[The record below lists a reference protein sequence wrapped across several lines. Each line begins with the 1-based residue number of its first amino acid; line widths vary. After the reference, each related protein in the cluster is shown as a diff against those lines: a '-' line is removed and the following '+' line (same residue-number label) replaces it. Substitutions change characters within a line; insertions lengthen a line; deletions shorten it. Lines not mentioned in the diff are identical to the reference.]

1 MAEVH
6 SAAAEVGQGVHTI
19 MLQVARTVLG
29 IDDVIL
35 HQPDTEVG
43 SAGSTSA
50 SRQTMMAGG
59 AVELACHGVLE
70 ELFESVRERH
80 AQDGQPVGDRLE
92 IDGGSIVSDGLPIAD
107 LEDFLDPSI
116 EVTRQYHH
124 RQTQPLDEKGQGDV
138 HVIFVFGGQ
147 RAVVEVDED
156 LGLARV
162 VEIAAVQ
169 DVGRA
174 INPQGVHGQIEG
186 GTAQSLGLA
195 LMEELQVKDG
205 VIKNASF
212 TDYLIPTILDMPPVV
227 TELIEE
233 PEPGVPFGAKGIGES
248 ATLVAAA
255 AVVGA
260 LRDAT
265 GRELNR
271 IPVRPDDLVGINP
284 PVEGGPPPPSPD
296 VPGPRP
302 IPAYLGLGEDTQHVI
317 GGEGGKG

>member
-1 MAEVH
+1 
-6 SAAAEVGQGVHTI
+6 
-19 MLQVARTVLG
+19 
-29 IDDVIL
+29 
-35 HQPDTEVG
+35 
-43 SAGSTSA
+43 
-50 SRQTMMAGG
+50 MAGG
-59 AVELACHGVLE
+59 AVQLTCQGVIE
-70 ELFESVRERH
+70 ELLDRVRNSRGGREIAAYDLSVE
-80 AQDGQPVGDRLE
+80 DGRVLAAGQ
-92 IDGGSIVSDGLPIAD
+92 PIAD
-107 LEDFLDPSI
+107 VDDFLDEPI

-124 RQTQPLDEKGQGDV
+124 RQTQPLDENGQGDI
-138 HVIFVFGGQ
+138 HVIFVFGGE

-156 LGLARV
+156 LGLTRV
-162 VEIAAVQ
+162 VEIACVQ

-174 INPQGVHGQIEG
+174 MNPQSVYGQLEG

-195 LMEELQVKDG
+195 LMEEIQVKDG

-233 PEPGVPFGAKGIGES
+233 PEPDIPFGAKGIGES

-255 AVVGA
+255 AVAGA

-271 IPVRPDDLVGINP
+271 IPVKPDDLVGLNA
-284 PVEGGPPPPSPD
+284 PVDGGPVPPSPD
-296 VPGPRP
+296 VPGPLP
-302 IPAYLGLGEDTQHVI
+302 IPAYLGMGQDTEHDL

>member
-1 MAEVH
+1 
-6 SAAAEVGQGVHTI
+6 
-19 MLQVARTVLG
+19 
-29 IDDVIL
+29 
-35 HQPDTEVG
+35 
-43 SAGSTSA
+43 
-50 SRQTMMAGG
+50 MMAGG
-59 AVELACHGVLE
+59 AVELACQGVLV
-70 ELFESVRERH
+70 ELFDRVRARNGG
-80 AQDGQPVGDRLE
+80 DRGDRLAVE
-92 IDGGSIVSDGLPIAD
+92 DGRILADGTPVAD
-107 LEDFLDPSI
+107 VDEFLDQPI
-116 EVTRQYHH
+116 EVTRRYHH
-124 RQTQPLDEKGQGDV
+124 RQTEPLGEDGQGDA
-138 HVIFVFGGQ
+138 HVIFVFGGE

-156 LGLARV
+156 LGLTRV

-195 LMEELQVKDG
+195 LMEEVQVKDG

-233 PEPGVPFGAKGIGES
+233 PEPDVPFGAKGIGES
-248 ATLVAAA
+248 ATVVAAA
-255 AVVGA
+255 AVAGA

-271 IPVRPDDLVGINP
+271 IPVRPDDIVGINP
-284 PVEGGPPPPSPD
+284 PVEGGPAPPSPD
-296 VPGPRP
+296 VPGPLP
-302 IPAYLGLGEDTQHVI
+302 IPAYVGLGKDTQHEL